1 MVFVIS
7 VVLFLFMLE
16 LFLIFLPPILKKG
29 DRRVLRYFNK
39 YGRRLIFLIRIRKIS
54 KDVTLT
60 LLIMDP
66 NSTSDIAVQLE
77 QYCFETLLP
86 DLNVDPRVAR

>member
-1 MVFVIS
+1 
-7 VVLFLFMLE
+7 
-16 LFLIFLPPILKKG
+16 
-29 DRRVLRYFNK
+29 
-39 YGRRLIFLIRIRKIS
+39 
-54 KDVTLT
+54 
-60 LLIMDP
+60 MDP